1 MSVSAS
7 LTNIAVTVPLDLGEI
22 LVTILIA
29 PKAIVKLDRIHAF
42 EYISLGFMGAKV
54 AKICEISAV

>member
-42 EYISLGFMGAKV
+42 EYISWFHECKGSKNL
-54 AKICEISAV
+54 